1 MVKESRGRNLFF
13 STDIDAEIKR
23 ADMVFISVNTPTK
36 VITLLVSR
44 HTLVASQAGASSRGS
59 RISSHLDAKTY
70 RKQYCSDKTTCTK
83 APPFCVPP
91 GSHFC
96 ILNLER
102 GPFEIQV
109 LVEVCPLISSNLF
122 PSFIVAENSRPLPYL
137 CPQFSPPQTP
147 TPLPYHRPLP
157 HHVPP
162 TPRSLHTA
170 VPKQSRSDDGHW
182 CRQGCQH
189 QELRAVRPQDRR
201 GGGQQQG

>member
-83 APPFCVPP
+83 AYPVLCTTWEPF
-91 GSHFC
+91 
-96 ILNLER
+96 LYLEFR
-102 GPFEIQV
+102 
-109 LVEVCPLISSNLF
+109 
-122 PSFIVAENSRPLPYL
+122 ARPI
-137 CPQFSPPQTP
+137 
-147 TPLPYHRPLP
+147 
-157 HHVPP
+157 
-162 TPRSLHTA
+162 
-170 VPKQSRSDDGHW
+170 
-182 CRQGCQH
+182 
-189 QELRAVRPQDRR
+189 
-201 GGGQQQG
+201 